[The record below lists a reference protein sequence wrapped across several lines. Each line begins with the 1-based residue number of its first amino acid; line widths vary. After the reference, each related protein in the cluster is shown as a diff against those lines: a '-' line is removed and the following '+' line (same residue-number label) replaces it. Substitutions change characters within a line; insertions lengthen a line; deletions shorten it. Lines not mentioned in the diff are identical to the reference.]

1 MPDMAS
7 TERPNWAP
15 ESIDLD
21 QPNVARV
28 YDYLLGGAANFAPD
42 REFAEKLLAM
52 MPEAR
57 PAARLNRAF
66 LRRAVQFCVE
76 AGIRQFLDIGSGIPT
91 VGNVHEI
98 AQRIDPECRVVYVDT
113 EPVAVTHAQLMLQD
127 NDRAAALRADLL
139 DVDTIMDSEPV
150 RQLIDPDQP
159 VALLLVSMLHFIP
172 DKAGPYEAVARYV
185 DRLARGSYLVISHGV
200 MAEDAQTN
208 KRVEDLYRERDYAA
222 AVGRRIGEVERFF
235 TGTELVEPG
244 LVRAP
249 EWHPESPDDVPA
261 NVLDRPEAALIA
273 VGVGRKP

>member
-1 MPDMAS
+1 MHRMAS
-7 TERPNWAP
+7 DRPDWAP

-42 REFAEKLLAM
+42 REFAEKLLTM

-66 LRRAVQFCVE
+66 LRRAVTYCVE
-76 AGIRQFLDIGSGIPT
+76 TGVRQFLDIGSGIPT
-91 VGNVHEI
+91 AGNVHEI

-113 EPVAVTHAQLMLQD
+113 EPVAVTHSDLMLQD

-150 RQLIDPDQP
+150 RGLLDLDQP

-185 DRLARGSYLVISHGV
+185 DRLAPGSYLVISHGV
-200 MAEDAQTN
+200 MGGEAAQAE
-208 KRVEDLYRERDYAA
+208 KIEKLYRERDYAD
-222 AVGRRIGEVERFF
+222 AVGRRIADVELFF
-235 TGTELVEPG
+235 AGTELVEPG

-249 EWHPESPDDVPA
+249 QWHPESPDEVPA
-261 NVLDRPEAALIA
+261 DVLDRRDMSLIV

>member
-1 MPDMAS
+1 MPGMAS

-15 ESIDLD
+15 ESIDID

-98 AQRIDPECRVVYVDT
+98 AQRIDPACRVVYVDT
-113 EPVAVTHAQLMLQD
+113 EPVAVTHSQLMLQD

-139 DVDTIMDSEPV
+139 DVDTILDSEPV
-150 RQLIDPDQP
+150 RQLIDFDEP
-159 VALLLVSMLHFIP
+159 VGLLLLSMLHFVP
-172 DKAGPYEAVARYV
+172 DEAGPYDAVARYV
-185 DRLARGSYLVISHGV
+185 ARMAPGSFLVLSHAVAIERQRADEITELYKRSPTQGV
-200 MAEDAQTN
+200 A
-208 KRVEDLYRERDYAA
+208 
-222 AVGRRIGEVERFF
+222 RRRADVERFLE
-235 TGTELVEPG
+235 GLEPVAPG
-244 LVRAP
+244 LVWTPQWRP
-249 EWHPESPDDVPA
+249 EVPDDLPDEPERA
-261 NVLDRPEAALIA
+261 AVLAAVA
-273 VGVGRKP
+273 RKP